1 MDKKAIIEALRDKP
15 QLGRPDIKGIPRRVT
30 DAVNRNIATLL
41 GTPVDTVTNA
51 INLGIAGVGTLG
63 HKLGL
68 VSTPPNVIENP
79 IGGSEWFGQQ
89 MEQRGMV
96 SPERNTY
103 NEVMAGLLMPAAT
116 TRAAK
121 TLFNVEQQAARNI
134 AAPRTLNTPG
144 YGGQRGAV
152 GFVYPQQEALDIAQR
167 NAAKP
172 VSEGGLGLPPNNTA
186 MDRAKA
192 MGFDTDVYH
201 GSPNFIDKGFKQFET
216 GHKGISENETAKIG
230 HWLTNSPETASNF
243 AKMEKAG
250 IAPVINPKTGDYYRW
265 DDGDLMMFTYD
276 KNGGVLP
283 LKIRSSDFAEFKSS
297 KGGDSFEQFMDYRD
311 KYAKYTGGKSWQQRN
326 INTNPK
332 ETNAQIIADIA
343 SQGKKGA
350 AIKQTAYDATKGT
363 KIDQYVVT
371 DPTAIRSRFA
381 AFDPAKINQSDLL
394 GYADPR
400 LLGLL
405 GLGTAGGIGAY
416 NYMQGK

>member
-192 MGFDTDVYH
+192 MGYPMDLYTSRHSPIGYVNKLPKPNTPIKNAEKIKAELEQLGIPVRGEQSGTGSTYLSFPGNPYKIDPAYGGGTSVPIEQMRFSTHSKRADKIPINQPDDQFVADVFPKY
-201 GSPNFIDKGFKQFET
+201 GNSL
-216 GHKGISENETAKIG
+216 NEA
-230 HWLTNSPETASNF
+230 
-243 AKMEKAG
+243 
-250 IAPVINPKTGDYYRW
+250 
-265 DDGDLMMFTYD
+265 
-276 KNGGVLP
+276 
-283 LKIRSSDFAEFKSS
+283 RSAIQSMIE
-297 KGGDSFEQFMDYRD
+297 KGG
-311 KYAKYTGGKSWQQRN
+311 
-326 INTNPK
+326 
-332 ETNAQIIADIA
+332 
-343 SQGKKGA
+343 
-350 AIKQTAYDATKGT
+350 
-363 KIDQYVVT
+363 
-371 DPTAIRSRFA
+371 IRSRFA
-381 AFDPAKINQSDLL
+381 AFDPARINESDLL